1 MSAAA
6 RRQRI
11 AEALLKLS
19 DLMDD
24 TSIAGR
30 DPASPLSFSCVTPEV
45 LQSQNDVL
53 HKQMLDEHLSF
64 SPLGMDGR
72 PCRRYP
78 ILLPYIC
85 LDKGTNSSYRS
96 SEKQSDHWFEAE
108 NDNEYDKSTFICILY
123 QGYFLTAM
131 LLAANLNKEE
141 KLKALENLVT
151 QTEYLS
157 RTGKDSTYL
166 SAQEP
171 VSSEV
176 ARTGR
181 LRRST
186 ISRHVVE
193 KATIG
198 GTGGGFAPTLIQN
211 TLRVGGLRF

>member
-1 MSAAA
+1 
-6 RRQRI
+6 
-11 AEALLKLS
+11 
-19 DLMDD
+19 
-24 TSIAGR
+24 
-30 DPASPLSFSCVTPEV
+30 
-45 LQSQNDVL
+45 
-53 HKQMLDEHLSF
+53 
-64 SPLGMDGR
+64 MDGHAGGI
-72 PCRRYP
+72 PSYFLINAWTKKL
-78 ILLPYIC
+78 ILLIDLPRNKAIIGSK
-85 LDKGTNSSYRS
+85 LKMMMTTTRVRL
-96 SEKQSDHWFEAE
+96 FVF
-108 NDNEYDKSTFICILY
+108 FIKPISHSV
-123 QGYFLTAM
+123 